1 MTVQAAAVS
10 ANAHEF
16 ISKLENGYQS
26 RVGERGNL
34 LSGGEKQRIS
44 IARALL
50 KNSSILI
57 LDEATSSLDG
67 ESESV
72 IKEAIDDLRG
82 KTTILIVA
90 HRLSTISSV
99 DKLVVL
105 ESGKVTEVG
114 KPDVLLKNKDSYFYR
129 LNNLS

>member
-1 MTVQAAAVS
+1 LARILARKP
-10 ANAHEF
+10 
-16 ISKLENGYQS
+16 KL
-26 RVGERGNL
+26 
-34 LSGGEKQRIS
+34 
-44 IARALL
+44 
-50 KNSSILI
+50 LI

-105 ESGKVTEVG
+105 ESGKVTEVC

>member
-1 MTVQAAAVS
+1 LARILARKP
-10 ANAHEF
+10 
-16 ISKLENGYQS
+16 KL
-26 RVGERGNL
+26 
-34 LSGGEKQRIS
+34 
-44 IARALL
+44 
-50 KNSSILI
+50 LI
-57 LDEATSSLDG
+57 LDEATSYLDG